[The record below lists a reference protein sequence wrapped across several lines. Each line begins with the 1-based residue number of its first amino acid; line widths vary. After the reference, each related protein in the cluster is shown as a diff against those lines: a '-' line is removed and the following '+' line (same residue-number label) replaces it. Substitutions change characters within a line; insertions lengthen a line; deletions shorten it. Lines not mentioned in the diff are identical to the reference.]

1 MEKKPSVYITRQNA
15 LKTLNLLMM
24 CSLAAVALMN
34 MEFDLVEAKSR
45 GGSRGSRSRY
55 TKIRRRSSGRSYGR
69 SYGSYGYHYGSY
81 GYTRYHGGGGGV
93 IVGGGGF
100 CFFLCVFLCLYA
112 CGCINKHDLEHH
124 SSSSHHSETVIEVVE
139 HHSE

>member
-15 LKTLNLLMM
+15 MKTLNLLMM

-45 GGSRGSRSRY
+45 GGRSSRSSY
-55 TKIRRRSSGRSYGR
+55 KKIRRSSYGR
-69 SYGSYGYHYGSY
+69 SYGRYGSY
-81 GYTRYHGGGGGV
+81 GYSRYSRYHGGGGGV

-112 CGCINKHDLEHH
+112 CGCINKRDLEHH
-124 SSSSHHSETVIEVVE
+124 SSSSHSHHSETVIEVVE